1 MKKLKTF
8 VLALFLM
15 SVAVLCTACLNIDSN
30 WRENQSIKQTYQ
42 AQTFFMYGEEYD
54 YCIDSQEEFET
65 FVWYN
70 ILYRNN
76 DVKFYKNFELSNTSL
91 STLAYENINSY
102 PEYTGINVSNT
113 NSYVALVSG
122 NEYKLQNFIYELPED
137 KLINS
142 YEKTI
147 MGTTYSYENGDLII
161 KQPGEDDVV
170 ISKYTQDPDF
180 RYEFDTELNDRNL
193 PIDEKEG
200 YKVYNSEQLFMVV
213 SYGKK
218 PIIEDQASVVAT
230 IYNNARTVLSQI
242 NTDDMT
248 DYQKVLNIYNWV
260 LSNNVYDYNILE
272 YMEAVNDYTQ
282 LSFGGSPVFYLEGIL
297 YDLDNQ
303 LAVCDG
309 ISKTIALLCNMEG
322 IECIKINGYVSSG
335 NHAWNKVKLGDNWY
349 AIDGTWAEITC
360 SDSESSEYFELMSHS
375 YFLVSDE
382 KLNDIAT
389 RTTTWPLDEPAA
401 IDYNYYNNTSLSYD
415 NLQQDLYISSDT
427 ELAQLLEIA
436 ERTDL
441 NHLEIL
447 LDNQY
452 YDSMDGVEGNLQTY
466 VLLVNTADSKQEIE
480 YTTTPTSLI
489 FEYNNNQY
497 AITYNRLLASW
508 SVSQLGQLS
517 AVPVVIINNQ
527 FVIDGVIFNFYTIQ
541 QQDSIRSYIDNNETL
556 SNNGYTLI
564 NNNRISFF
572 YSNGC
577 LMIWF
582 NYQATHR

>member
-91 STLAYENINSY
+91 STLAYENINAY

-218 PIIEDQASVVAT
+218 PIIEEQTSVVAT

-297 YDLDNQ
+297 YDFDNQ
-303 LAVCDG
+303 MAVCDG

-322 IECIKINGYVSSG
+322 IECIKINGSTPNG
-335 NHAWNKVKLGDNWY
+335 NHAWNKVKLEDNWY

-452 YDSMDGVEGNLQTY
+452 YDSMDGVEGNLQRY

-480 YTTTPTSLI
+480 YITTPTSLI

>member
-1 MKKLKTF
+1 MKKLKIF

-54 YCIDSQEEFET
+54 YCIDSQEEFEA

-91 STLAYENINSY
+91 STLAYESINAY

-137 KLINS
+137 KLVNS

-147 MGTTYSYENGDLII
+147 MGITYSYENGDLII

-303 LAVCDG
+303 MAVCDG

-322 IECIKINGYVSSG
+322 IECIKINGSTPNG

-452 YDSMDGVEGNLQTY
+452 YDSMDGVEGNLQRY

-480 YTTTPTSLI
+480 YITTPTSLI